1 MQQLEVDSARQ
12 MSDIEINKFKSTVDA
27 IGKNTIVEMSRAG
40 PELQAKLLKGLGLKG
55 FMISDGKMPI
65 NLMQT
70 AEGMLG
76 GNKWD

>member
-76 GNKWD
+76 GNK

>member
-1 MQQLEVDSARQ
+1 
-12 MSDIEINKFKSTVDA
+12 
-27 IGKNTIVEMSRAG
+27 
-40 PELQAKLLKGLGLKG
+40 
-55 FMISDGKMPI
+55 MISDGKMPI